1 MQKKAHAHK
10 YYTSVHN
17 DRKHAQT
24 LVFTGHSGTHLQRMR
39 LSNNLHVF
47 NINYQS

>member
-1 MQKKAHAHK
+1 MQEEAHARK

-17 DRKHAQT
+17 DHKHART
-24 LVFTGHSGTHLQRMR
+24 LVFTGHSGTHLQRMQ
-39 LSNNLHVF
+39 LINNSHVS